1 VAISLAG
8 CTILIIEDEPLV
20 ALGVV
25 AACEQAGATTMTA
38 HTLSQAERLVETEG
52 LSAAVID
59 FRVGSGNTN
68 ALCLRLAE
76 RQIPFVMHSAYTKFR
91 EGNDAVN
98 GAAVVPKPA
107 TSQAIADSLACAIF
121 LGRCSA

>member
-1 VAISLAG
+1 
-8 CTILIIEDEPLV
+8 
-20 ALGVV
+20 
-25 AACEQAGATTMTA
+25 MTA

-59 FRVGSGNTN
+59 FRVGSDNTN

-76 RQIPFVMHSAYTKFR
+76 RQSPFVMHGAYTKFL

-107 TSQAIADSLACAIF
+107 TSQAIVDALACAIP
-121 LGRCSA
+121 RKMCSA